1 MIVNILEKLSDIEQE
16 NGMLGTIVGVLA
28 IIVVTI
34 FTGAMMWLLLNF
46 WLDVVSWIVRVI
58 INN

>member
-1 MIVNILEKLSDIEQE
+1 MIVNILEKLTDIEQE
-16 NGMLGTIVGVLA
+16 NGMLGTVVGVLA

-34 FTGAMMWLLLNF
+34 FTVAMMWLLLSF
-46 WLDVVSWIVRVI
+46 WLDVVSWIVKVI